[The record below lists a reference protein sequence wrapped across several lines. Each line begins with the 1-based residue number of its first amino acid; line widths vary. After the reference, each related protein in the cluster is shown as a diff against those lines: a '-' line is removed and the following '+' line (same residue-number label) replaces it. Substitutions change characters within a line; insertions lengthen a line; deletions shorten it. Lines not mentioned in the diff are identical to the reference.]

1 MTYREFKES
10 VLCEID
16 KAESERTENTEAFD
30 LRVAKHPYRTNTDF
44 DTFSTSE
51 LWDVWNFVKDS
62 REWYVDVYE
71 NIKDDDGFRHAE
83 YSGFAVMGTEKDLLD
98 RINDCNI
105 YSLRKENGVQYI
117 HMLGYY
123 YDAEETMGIDDGK
136 TWRGVEFGGI
146 DMPLADY
153 LALTTEQR
161 ELMESECQQWIADL
175 TEGEVVECFLE
186 DAPVELHYSDV
197 TDDTPEGVYIAI

>member
-1 MTYREFKES
+1 MTYREFKDS

-16 KAESERTENTEAFD
+16 KAESERTRNTLGFH
-30 LRVAKHPYRTNTDF
+30 LRVGRDPYVTNV
-44 DTFSTSE
+44 DTSTFMTGE
-51 LWDVWNFVKDS
+51 TWDVWTFVRGR
-62 REWYVDVYE
+62 REWFVDVYE
-71 NIKDDDGFRHAE
+71 DIKDDDGFGHAE
-83 YSGFAVMGTEKDLLD
+83 YTGCSVLGCEKDLLD
-98 RINDCNI
+98 RIKDCNI

-123 YDAEETMGIDDGK
+123 YDAEETMWIDDGK
-136 TWRGVEFGGI
+136 TWRKVEFGGI

-175 TEGEVVECFLE
+175 TEDEVVECFLE
-186 DAPVELHYSDV
+186 DAPVELHYLDV